1 MSSTRS
7 TRSGVTSLEVV
18 SHLST
23 RERLLVAQ
31 AVYEYGANAWLD
43 ISRVLSKHP
52 LISRP
57 KGFFS
62 PQVHICV
69 ATHSSLQ
76 LTLVDQACQTIYVHL
91 MGEAGYE
98 W

>member
-7 TRSGVTSLEVV
+7 SRSAVATLEVV
-18 SHLST
+18 SHLSA

-31 AVYEYGANAWLD
+31 AVYEYGANAWPD

-52 LISRP
+52 LITRP

-62 PQVHICV
+62 PQVHL
-69 ATHSSLQ
+69 SS
-76 LTLVDQACQTIYVHL
+76 DDIP
-91 MGEAGYE
+91 G
-98 W
+98 